1 MAKTKVFV
9 SFNFDNDKTLKEFII
24 GQAKNSDSPFEIS
37 DHSLKEKAPETQWRD
52 RPFRCVSHYV
62 IGLQSGREPTLRKRC
77 QTSGLSG
84 SQAIESTF

>member
-24 GQAKNSDSPFEIS
+24 G
-37 DHSLKEKAPETQWRD
+37 
-52 RPFRCVSHYV
+52 HYV

-77 QTSGLSG
+77 QTAGLSV

>member
-24 GQAKNSDSPFEIS
+24 G
-37 DHSLKEKAPETQWRD
+37 
-52 RPFRCVSHYV
+52 HYV
-62 IGLQSGREPTLRKRC
+62 IGLESGREPTLRKRC
-77 QTSGLSG
+77 QTSGLSA